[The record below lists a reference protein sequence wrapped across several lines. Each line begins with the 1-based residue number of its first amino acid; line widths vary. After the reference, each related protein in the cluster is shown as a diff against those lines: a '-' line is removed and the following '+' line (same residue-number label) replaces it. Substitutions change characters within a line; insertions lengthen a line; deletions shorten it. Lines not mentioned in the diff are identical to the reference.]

1 MNCHKNLPGN
11 KNLFILQIQFAR
23 FIKMSFPF
31 VKQYDAMDCGP
42 ACLKMVAGFYK
53 RNFPLDFLRKKCYI
67 TREGVSFLGLSEAA
81 GSLGFSTLGVK
92 IPFEMLSQ
100 KVTLP
105 CIVHWGQRHFIV
117 VYKIKDD
124 KVWIADPASGLV
136 RYTRDE
142 FEKKWI
148 SSVTDGKKTGLALI
162 LEPTPEFFRSEDDNE
177 KPRGFHFLLRYFK
190 LYRKYMVHLIMGL
203 IIGSGIQL
211 IIPFLTR
218 SIIDVGLNNNDIGF
232 IYLILFAQLALVIGR
247 TSVEFIRGWLL
258 LYIGSRVNIAIVSG
272 FLQKLMSLP
281 VSFFE
286 TKLTGDILQ
295 RIDDNNRIEDF
306 LTSVSLSIL
315 FSFFNLIIFGIVL
328 AVFSLKIFLIFMT
341 GTLLYFL
348 WVSFF
353 MKPRARLDSLRFKE
367 MSSANSKLIGIING
381 MQEIKLTQSE
391 LASRWDWEKHQASLF
406 NLKVKGLGLIQYQSA
421 GATFINEVMNILI
434 TIVAA
439 TSVLKGGMTLGM
451 MLAVQFIT
459 GQLNVPVNQI
469 IGFFR
474 MSQDAKLSLDRLAE
488 VHGMENEEPFPESKV
503 RRLPVNKNISISN
516 LSFQYEGPRSPFAL
530 KNAVLFIEQ
539 NKVTAIVGVSGSGK
553 TTLLKIIL
561 GFHQP
566 VTGEILVDDIPLSN
580 LSLKIWREKVGA
592 VMQDGFIFSDT
603 IAANIAPGEEEI
615 DEDRLNRATEIANI
629 REFIKSLPL
638 GFNTKVGVNGHG
650 LSEGQKQRLLIA
662 RVVYKDPEILIFD
675 EATNS
680 LDANTERAIVENL
693 SDYFRGKTVIIVA
706 HRLSTVRNADKIVVL
721 DRGEIIETGNHES
734 LIRKKGA
741 YYNLIKNQ
749 LELGN

>member
-1 MNCHKNLPGN
+1 ML
-11 KNLFILQIQFAR
+11 
-23 FIKMSFPF
+23 FPF

-42 ACLKMVAGFYK
+42 ACLKMITGYYK
-53 RNFPLDFLRKKCYI
+53 RNFSLDFLRKKCFI

-81 GSLGFSTLGVK
+81 GSLGFNTLGVK
-92 IPFEMLSQ
+92 IPFEMLSE

-105 CIVHWGQRHFIV
+105 CIVHWGQRHFVV
-117 VYKIKDD
+117 VYKIK
-124 KVWIADPASGLV
+124 KNKIQVADPASGLV
-136 RYTRDE
+136 TYTRDE
-142 FEKKWI
+142 FERKWI

-162 LEPTPEFFRSEDDNE
+162 LEPSPEFYSQVGEHE
-177 KPRGFHFLLRYFK
+177 KPGGFRFLLKYFK
-190 LYRKYMVHLIMGL
+190 LYKKYMGQLLLGL
-203 IIGSGIQL
+203 VIGSGIQL

-232 IYLILFAQLALVIGR
+232 IYLILFAQLALVVGR

-258 LYIGSRVNIAIVSG
+258 LYIGSRVNIAIISG
-272 FLQKLMSLP
+272 FLRKLMSLP
-281 VSFFE
+281 ITFFE
-286 TKLTGDILQ
+286 TKLSGDILQ
-295 RIDDNNRIEDF
+295 RIDDNNRIEEF

-328 AVFSLKIFLIFMT
+328 AVFSLKIFLIFLC
-341 GTLLYFL
+341 GTLLYFI

-367 MSSANSKLIGIING
+367 MSTANSKLISIING

-391 LASRWDWEKHQASLF
+391 LSNRWDWEKHQASLF
-406 NLKVKGLGLIQYQSA
+406 NLKIKGLGLIQYQSA

-434 TIVAA
+434 TIIAA

-451 MLAVQFIT
+451 MLAVQFII

-488 VHGMENEEPFPESKV
+488 VHDMDDEEPSPEDKV
-503 RRLPVNKNISISN
+503 RRIPTKRNISVNN

-530 KNAVLFIEQ
+530 KNAGLFIEQ
-539 NKVTAIVGVSGSGK
+539 NKVTALVGVSGSGK
-553 TTLLKIIL
+553 TTLLKILL

-566 VTGEILVDDIPLSN
+566 VTGEILVDDIPLQN
-580 LSLKIWREKVGA
+580 ISLKMWREKVGA
-592 VMQDGFIFSDT
+592 VMQDGFIFPDT
-603 IAANIAPGEEEI
+603 IAANIAPGVEEIEEE
-615 DEDRLNRATEIANI
+615 RLNRASEIANI
-629 REFIKSLPL
+629 REFIKTLPL
-638 GFNTKVGVNGHG
+638 GYNTKIGADGHG

-662 RVVYKDPEILIFD
+662 RVIYKDPEILIFD

-693 SDYFRGKTVIIVA
+693 SAYFRGKTVIIVA
-706 HRLSTVRNADKIVVL
+706 HRLSTVRNADKIIVI
-721 DRGEIIETGNHES
+721 DKGEIIETGNHES
-734 LIRKKGA
+734 LIQKRGA